1 MFCENC
7 GANLANNASFCGSCG
22 TRAYLPATDTIR
34 KLNFKFVLFLFICF
48 GTVLFAINKFQNSSS
63 NEHVS
68 TAEVVFSQE
77 WFEAFKNKTW
87 QEMQGL
93 SCGSNRFQ
101 ISGDEL
107 ITTQGTTVVKKK
119 YQIKNID
126 NSQKSFVLVMN
137 SYFRDGPLAE
147 MFPDNIDNISGS
159 QVYTFQVL
167 SDHKVKLVRKIQ
179 SIDLEAM
186 IAGGPLS
193 YKPEE
198 IDTHIIF
205 DCEQ

>member
-1 MFCENC
+1 
-7 GANLANNASFCGSCG
+7 
-22 TRAYLPATDTIR
+22 
-34 KLNFKFVLFLFICF
+34 
-48 GTVLFAINKFQNSSS
+48 
-63 NEHVS
+63 
-68 TAEVVFSQE
+68 
-77 WFEAFKNKTW
+77 
-87 QEMQGL
+87 
-93 SCGSNRFQ
+93 
-101 ISGDEL
+101 
-107 ITTQGTTVVKKK
+107 
-119 YQIKNID
+119 
-126 NSQKSFVLVMN
+126 MN